1 MPAVYAQMRKSQAN
15 VTLVKHQAALPEQT
29 GNDWFQHST
38 KGRKRQTSPLKTKQ
52 NFN

>member
-29 GNDWFQHST
+29 VDDWFQHST
-38 KGRKRQTSPLKTKQ
+38 K
-52 NFN
+52 